1 MENQVKRSKG
11 LSRAPEKWP
20 IQWKVEKR
28 LNADSTYRE
37 NFSRAWG
44 SGPIKFEMVAKSIAS
59 FERTLLSANSP
70 FDRWRYGHDESAVG
84 RSVKR
89 GFVVFT
95 SKKKG
100 NCAACHT
107 VGRKYALF
115 TDNKFHDIGVGV
127 IDGKF
132 SDVGLYA
139 VTHDEADR
147 GKFKT
152 PSLRNIALTAPY
164 MHNGDL
170 PSLKQILD
178 FYIGGGD
185 AHPNLVR
192 RFVLSTPLPDRNG
205 VIC

>member
-1 MENQVKRSKG
+1 
-11 LSRAPEKWP
+11 
-20 IQWKVEKR
+20 
-28 LNADSTYRE
+28 
-37 NFSRAWG
+37 
-44 SGPIKFEMVAKSIAS
+44 MV
-59 FERTLLSANSP
+59 FP
-70 FDRWRYGHDESAVG
+70 
-84 RSVKR
+84 
-89 GFVVFT
+89 

-152 PSLRNIALTAPY
+152 PSLRNIALTVYA
-164 MHNGDL
+164 
-170 PSLKQILD
+170 
-178 FYIGGGD
+178 
-185 AHPNLVR
+185 
-192 RFVLSTPLPDRNG
+192 
-205 VIC
+205 